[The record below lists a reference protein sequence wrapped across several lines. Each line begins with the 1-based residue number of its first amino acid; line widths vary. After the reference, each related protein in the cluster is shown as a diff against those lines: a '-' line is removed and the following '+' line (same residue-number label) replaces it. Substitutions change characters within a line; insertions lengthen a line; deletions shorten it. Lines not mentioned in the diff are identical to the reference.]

1 MQSNPSN
8 NNHINHIFMRE
19 NDLIELR
26 SDVKDIKDA
35 LLGGGTHK
43 DKGILDRLTKTE
55 TRISTLERVFWLALG
70 GGSVIVFVLNVI
82 IK

>member
-1 MQSNPSN
+1 
-8 NNHINHIFMRE
+8 MRE

-43 DKGILDRLTKTE
+43 DKGVLDRLTKTE
-55 TRISTLERVFWLALG
+55 KRISTL
-70 GGSVIVFVLNVI
+70 
-82 IK
+82 